1 MNKVILI
8 GRLTR
13 DPEMRFTPA
22 NSVPVTTFTLAVDRP
37 FTNQK
42 GEREADFIR
51 IVAWRKLA
59 ETCGNYLKKGM
70 LIAISGRLQ
79 VRSYDGQ
86 DGQRRTIAEVVAD
99 DMQFLEKKQ
108 SGQGPSDYDGIDD
121 DFGSDDFGGPQGD
134 GVPF

>member
-22 NSVPVTTFTLAVDRP
+22 NGVPVTTFTLAVDRP

-51 IVAWRKLA
+51 IVTWRKLA
-59 ETCGNYLKKGM
+59 EVCGNNLKKGR
-70 LIAISGRLQ
+70 LVAISGRLQ
-79 VRSYDGQ
+79 IRSYDGQ
-86 DGQRRTIAEVVAD
+86 DGQRRYMTEVVAD

-108 SGQGPSDYDGIDD
+108 PDQGGPDYDSIDP
-121 DFGSDDFGGPQGD
+121 DFGLDNFDQTEGD